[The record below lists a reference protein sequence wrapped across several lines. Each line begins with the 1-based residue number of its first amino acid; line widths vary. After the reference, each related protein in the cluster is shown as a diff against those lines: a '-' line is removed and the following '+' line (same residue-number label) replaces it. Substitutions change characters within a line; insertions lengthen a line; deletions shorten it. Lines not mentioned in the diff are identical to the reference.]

1 MATTLCM
8 AAAKIHLKETVLR
21 FACRAPTVKRQ
32 RAVARR
38 QQSRSSQCPTR
49 FRRRVSFRVFDDEQR
64 IRLDEGLSGID
75 GRQQFAGAVRRIQ
88 KNHVEGLGSRGL
100 FSADKPSADNSIAVG
115 DAAAS
120 KVGFDERD
128 GAWIAFDERHVR
140 GPAAQGLNPDRSG
153 ARESIQH
160 ARALNSSGENVEQA
174 LAEFVGCGTEPDPF
188 GGLELAAFE
197 GSGDDSHLRHP

>member
-1 MATTLCM
+1 M

-21 FACRAPTVKRQ
+21 FAYRAPSVKRQ
-32 RAVARR
+32 RAVTGR
-38 QQSRSSQCPTR
+38 QQSRSNQYPTR

-64 IRLDEGLSGID
+64 VRLDEGLSGID
-75 GRQQFAGAVRRIQ
+75 CRQQFAGAVRRIQ
-88 KNHVEGLGSRGL
+88 KNHVEGLGSNGL
-100 FSADKPSADNSIAVG
+100 FSAGKPSADNSIAVG

-120 KVGFDERD
+120 KVGVDERD

-160 ARALNSSGENVEQA
+160 ARALNSSGENVEQG
-174 LAEFVGCGTEPDPF
+174 LAEFVGCGTETFPRGSVDT
-188 GGLELAAFE
+188 AAFE
-197 GSGDDSHLRHP
+197 CTGDDSHLGHP